1 MSLLSKSAS
10 SEPPSLKATFSL
22 SAGGA
27 WGWGLGGGGCSA
39 DGGLLAF
46 FSISGV
52 SHGAGAVSP
61 EVHHSVQLRSSMSR
75 CRQDHLCEAKSLSPK
90 CSMQPSRGLKTPP
103 VFITVLTEVFFS
115 ATSATL
121 TRCFNTDPSA
131 YNWFPFKMHF
141 WMQVRGVYSRLIFF
155 LRRGQTTNQTNKAVT
170 RAKPREMHSVPH
182 HGTLSKPSTVHTRH
196 ERELR
201 LR

>member
-1 MSLLSKSAS
+1 MQPHVAIYLKFHCEMKPKLGDLFQTNRISPFPISKSLVSMSLLSKSAS

-61 EVHHSVQLRSSMSR
+61 EVHHSVQLRSSMSH
-75 CRQDHLCEAKSLSPK
+75 CRQEYLCETKSLSPK
-90 CSMQPSRGLKTPP
+90 FSMQPSRGLKTHP
-103 VFITVLTEVFFS
+103 VYVTVLTEVFFS

-121 TRCFNTDPSA
+121 TWCFNTDPSA
-131 YNWFPFKMHF
+131 
-141 WMQVRGVYSRLIFF
+141 
-155 LRRGQTTNQTNKAVT
+155 
-170 RAKPREMHSVPH
+170 
-182 HGTLSKPSTVHTRH
+182 
-196 ERELR
+196 
-201 LR
+201 